1 MKGGFPPPFPRAGQP
16 VLLGKYA
23 ALRYSCPD
31 PEPRVQGRHSHNKSD
46 CRDSKRPA
54 GRTHEPLSVLKR
66 DKPASSKACLVVYIA
81 TVYYLTFLGGEI
93 KSKKILVPS
102 AS

>member
-1 MKGGFPPPFPRAGQP
+1 MVTGKTIQKLSGIFACSASGILEENDRWVFKLTGPMQP
-16 VLLGKYA
+16 EVRFARGNVLLK
-23 ALRYSCPD
+23 
-31 PEPRVQGRHSHNKSD
+31 
-46 CRDSKRPA
+46 
-54 GRTHEPLSVLKR
+54 LSVLKR

-102 AS
+102 ASYFT